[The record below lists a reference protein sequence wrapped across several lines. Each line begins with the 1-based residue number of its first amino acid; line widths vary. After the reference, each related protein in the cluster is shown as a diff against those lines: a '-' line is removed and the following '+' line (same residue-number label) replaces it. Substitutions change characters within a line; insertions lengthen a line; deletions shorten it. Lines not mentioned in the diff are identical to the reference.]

1 MFARSIPQKYTSIV
15 NDLGARPHQL
25 EAFYIISDYMKV

>member
-1 MFARSIPQKYTSIV
+1 MFARSIPQKYISIV
-15 NDLGARPHQL
+15 NDLGAIPHQL